1 MEDKAH
7 AEAVES
13 LLPPS
18 HGLTSEGARKLLQ
31 QYGPNELVEK
41 ETPSWLILT

>member
-7 AEAVES
+7 AEAVEN

-18 HGLTSEGARKLLQ
+18 HGLTSEEARKLLQ
-31 QYGPNELVEK
+31 QYGPNELVRRR
-41 ETPSWLILT
+41 PPRGSY